1 MPFQKDLA
9 AEVPML
15 LGSVGALLVSSKKK
29 KKKKGFFLKYNQFDV
44 SGNTES

>member
-29 KKKKGFFLKYNQFDV
+29 KKKGFFLKYNQFDV